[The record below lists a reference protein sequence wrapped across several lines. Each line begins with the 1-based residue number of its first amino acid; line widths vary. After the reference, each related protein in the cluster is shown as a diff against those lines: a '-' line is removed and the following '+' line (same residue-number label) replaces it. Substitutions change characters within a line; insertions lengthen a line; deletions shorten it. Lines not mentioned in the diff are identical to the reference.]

1 MLLLNIAATLV
12 LIGLIVFVFFKKNN
26 SISLNFNNFQKKIR
40 IKKRN
45 YLSNVFYKQN
55 NNNHTE
61 YIYSFLKIM
70 DVLDIDGKPTNGS
83 NNINCLVFNSS
94 QAEPV
99 NITIPYNNI
108 IGKIYNPIIFKELSI
123 LINKLKIKTNNDIL
137 TISLIKPIIVNLT
150 YKNDTISQTLS
161 IVNISN
167 KDKEQTIK
175 VTTSHKKT
183 FELKQIILENKK
195 LYLFNGVDK
204 IEVNQIDKIS
214 NQTLKDFIKN
224 KVDITYTYVNK
235 ESNKTITLNNKDMF
249 LLCSFYY
256 FLDDLSD
263 VEKCQLISNFCF
275 IDITTL
281 SGKNKEI
288 ASKYLNVI
296 NMINTHIEI
305 FTLFKFVTSGQQ
317 KTSKFL
323 IHDYLCSI
331 FPSANISMV
340 SFDCAYTLLNINT
353 VFDLNKYKKEEY
365 IDSYFL
371 DFVLDNIAK
380 KYSQNEKD
388 KIWNVIQTIDNNDNM
403 LNQYIQKKLNID
415 NKIKISS
422 LLSKLK

>member
-1 MLLLNIAATLV
+1 MFFLNIIAALV
-12 LIGLIVFVFFKKNN
+12 LIGFIVFVFFKNNN
-26 SISLNFNNFQKKIR
+26 SILLDFTNFQKKIR

-45 YLSNVFYKQN
+45 YLSNVFYKHN
-55 NNNHTE
+55 NE
-61 YIYSFLKIM
+61 YKYSFLKIM

-83 NNINCLVFNSS
+83 NNINCLVLDNT
-94 QAEPV
+94 QKEPV
-99 NITIPYNNI
+99 NITISYNNI

-123 LINKLKIKTNNDIL
+123 LINKLKTKNNNDVL
-137 TISLIKPIIVNLT
+137 NISLVKPIIVNLT
-150 YKNDTISQTLS
+150 YKNDTVSQTLS

-167 KDKEQTIK
+167 KDKEQKIE
-175 VTTSHKKT
+175 VATSHKKT
-183 FELKQIILENKK
+183 FELKQIILEKKK
-195 LYLFNGVDK
+195 LYLFNGIDK

-235 ESNKTITLNNKDMF
+235 DFNKTITLNNKDIF

-263 VEKCQLISNFCF
+263 VEKCQLISDFCF

-281 SGKNKEI
+281 SGKNKEV
-288 ASKYLNVI
+288 ALKYLNVI

-305 FTLFKFVTSGQQ
+305 FTLFKFVTFGQQ

-331 FPSANISMV
+331 FPSANISMI

-371 DFVLDNIAK
+371 DFVLDNIAE

>member
-1 MLLLNIAATLV
+1 MFFLNIIAALV
-12 LIGLIVFVFFKKNN
+12 LIGFIVFVFFKNNN
-26 SISLNFNNFQKKIR
+26 SISLDFTNFQKKIR

-45 YLSNVFYKQN
+45 YLSNVFYKHN
-55 NNNHTE
+55 NE
-61 YIYSFLKIM
+61 YKYSFLKIM

-83 NNINCLVFNSS
+83 NNINCLVLDNT
-94 QAEPV
+94 QKEPV

-123 LINKLKIKTNNDIL
+123 LINKLKTKNNNDVL
-137 TISLIKPIIVNLT
+137 NISLVKPIIVNLT
-150 YKNDTISQTLS
+150 YKNDTIPQTLS

-167 KDKEQTIK
+167 KDKEQKIE
-175 VTTSHKKT
+175 VATSHKKT
-183 FELKQIILENKK
+183 FELKQIILEKKK

-235 ESNKTITLNNKDMF
+235 DSNKTITLNNKDMF

-340 SFDCAYTLLNINT
+340 SFDYAYTLLNINT
-353 VFDLNKYKKEEY
+353 VFDLNKYRKEEY

-371 DFVLDNIAK
+371 DFVLDNITE

-388 KIWNVIQTIDNNDNM
+388 KIWNVIQTIDNNDNR

>member
-1 MLLLNIAATLV
+1 MFFLNIIAALV
-12 LIGLIVFVFFKKNN
+12 LIGFVVFVFFKNNN
-26 SISLNFNNFQKKIR
+26 SISLDFTNFQKKIR

-45 YLSNVFYKQN
+45 YLSNVFYKHN
-55 NNNHTE
+55 NE
-61 YIYSFLKIM
+61 YKYSFLKIM

-83 NNINCLVFNSS
+83 NNINCLVLDNT
-94 QAEPV
+94 QKKPV

-123 LINKLKIKTNNDIL
+123 LINKLKTKNNNDVL
-137 TISLIKPIIVNLT
+137 NISLVKPIIVNLT
-150 YKNDTISQTLS
+150 YKNDTVSQTLS

-167 KDKEQTIK
+167 KDKEQKIE
-175 VTTSHKKT
+175 VATSHKKT
-183 FELKQIILENKK
+183 FELKQIILEKKK
-195 LYLFNGVDK
+195 LYIFNGVDK

-235 ESNKTITLNNKDMF
+235 DFNKTITLNNKDIF

-263 VEKCQLISNFCF
+263 VEKCQLISDFCF

-288 ASKYLNVI
+288 ALKHLNVI

-353 VFDLNKYKKEEY
+353 VFDLNKYRKEEY

-371 DFVLDNIAK
+371 DFVLDNIAE

>member
-1 MLLLNIAATLV
+1 MFFLNIIAALV
-12 LIGLIVFVFFKKNN
+12 LIGFVVFVFFKNNN
-26 SISLNFNNFQKKIR
+26 SISLDFTNFQKKIR

-45 YLSNVFYKQN
+45 YLSNVFYKHN
-55 NNNHTE
+55 NE
-61 YIYSFLKIM
+61 YKYSFLKIM

-83 NNINCLVFNSS
+83 NNINCLVLDNT
-94 QAEPV
+94 QKEPV

-123 LINKLKIKTNNDIL
+123 LINKLKTKNNNDVL
-137 TISLIKPIIVNLT
+137 NISLVKPIIVNLT
-150 YKNDTISQTLS
+150 YKNDTVSQTLS

-167 KDKEQTIK
+167 KDKEQKIE
-175 VTTSHKKT
+175 VATSHKKT
-183 FELKQIILENKK
+183 FELKQIILEKKK
-195 LYLFNGVDK
+195 LYIFNGVDK

-235 ESNKTITLNNKDMF
+235 DFNKTITLNNKDIF

-263 VEKCQLISNFCF
+263 VEKCQLISDFCF

-288 ASKYLNVI
+288 ALKHLNVI

-353 VFDLNKYKKEEY
+353 VFDLNKYRKEEY

-371 DFVLDNIAK
+371 DFVLDNIAE

>member
-1 MLLLNIAATLV
+1 MFFLNIIAALV
-12 LIGLIVFVFFKKNN
+12 LIGFIVFVFFKNNN
-26 SISLNFNNFQKKIR
+26 SISLDFTNFQKKIR

-45 YLSNVFYKQN
+45 YLSNVFYKHN
-55 NNNHTE
+55 NE
-61 YIYSFLKIM
+61 YKYSFLKIM

-83 NNINCLVFNSS
+83 NNINCLVLDNT
-94 QAEPV
+94 QKEPV

-123 LINKLKIKTNNDIL
+123 LINKLKTKNNNDVL
-137 TISLIKPIIVNLT
+137 NISLVKPIIVNLT
-150 YKNDTISQTLS
+150 YKNDTVSQTLS

-167 KDKEQTIK
+167 KDKEQKIE
-175 VTTSHKKT
+175 VATSHKKT
-183 FELKQIILENKK
+183 FELKQIILEKKK
-195 LYLFNGVDK
+195 LYIFNGVDK

-235 ESNKTITLNNKDMF
+235 DSNKTITLNNKDMF

-263 VEKCQLISNFCF
+263 VEKCQLISDFCF

-288 ASKYLNVI
+288 ALKYLNVI

-331 FPSANISMV
+331 FPSANVSMV

-371 DFVLDNIAK
+371 DFVLDNIAE

-388 KIWNVIQTIDNNDNM
+388 KMWNVIQTIDNTDNM
-403 LNQYIQKKLNID
+403 LTQYIQKKLNID
-415 NKIKISS
+415 NKMKISS

>member
-1 MLLLNIAATLV
+1 M
-12 LIGLIVFVFFKKNN
+12 
-26 SISLNFNNFQKKIR
+26 
-40 IKKRN
+40 
-45 YLSNVFYKQN
+45 
-55 NNNHTE
+55 
-61 YIYSFLKIM
+61 
-70 DVLDIDGKPTNGS
+70 
-83 NNINCLVFNSS
+83 
-94 QAEPV
+94 
-99 NITIPYNNI
+99 
-108 IGKIYNPIIFKELSI
+108 
-123 LINKLKIKTNNDIL
+123 
-137 TISLIKPIIVNLT
+137 
-150 YKNDTISQTLS
+150 
-161 IVNISN
+161 
-167 KDKEQTIK
+167 
-175 VTTSHKKT
+175 TTSHKKA

-235 ESNKTITLNNKDMF
+235 DSNKTITLNNKDMF

-331 FPSANISMV
+331 FPSANISMI

-371 DFVLDNIAK
+371 DFVLDNIAE

-388 KIWNVIQTIDNNDNM
+388 KIWNVIQTIDNTDNI

>member
-1 MLLLNIAATLV
+1 MLFLNIAATLV

-26 SISLNFNNFQKKIR
+26 SISLNLNNFQKKIR

-55 NNNHTE
+55 NNYTE

-83 NNINCLVFNSS
+83 NNINCLVLDNT
-94 QAEPV
+94 QKEPV
-99 NITIPYNNI
+99 NITIPYSNI

-123 LINKLKIKTNNDIL
+123 LINKLKTKNNNDVL
-137 TISLIKPIIVNLT
+137 NISLVKPIIVNLT
-150 YKNDTISQTLS
+150 YQNDTIPQTLS

-167 KDKEQTIK
+167 KDKEQKIE
-175 VTTSHKKT
+175 VNTSYKKT
-183 FELKQIILENKK
+183 FELKQVILEKKK
-195 LYLFNGVDK
+195 LYIFNGVDK
-204 IEVNQIDKIS
+204 IEINQIDKIS
-214 NQTLKDFIKN
+214 NQTFKDFIKN

-235 ESNKTITLNNKDMF
+235 DSNKTITLNNKDMF

-288 ASKYLNVI
+288 ALKYLNVI

-305 FTLFKFVTSGQQ
+305 FTLFKFITSGQQ